1 MHWKCMCCNF
11 IVKIVSAVSF
21 ITVPPI
27 IFVIIGLTTVLDEY
41 VVYMRNDT
49 TGAILTDAD
58 GNDIISL

>member
-11 IVKIVSAVSF
+11 IVEIVSAISF

-27 IFVIIGLTTVLDEY
+27 IFVVIGLTTVLDEY

-49 TGAILTDAD
+49 GEILKDAA
-58 GNDIISL
+58 GNDRIRL